1 MPTETPKKKT
11 ASRTAPPLAAVD
23 AVPTSPEAWGRSSSA
38 NKADGF
44 VVELPSGNFAKIRRT
59 LDLPTLLRSGQIP
72 NPLAGIVRKS
82 MAEGDPNILRDISQK
97 DSGPVL
103 EQLLDLMDSVVCKSM
118 IEPPVSRPEII
129 KGESFDEYSERTA
142 NWNPEPGTISI
153 FAIDTSD
160 KLYIFAVSQGMAT
173 DLASFRSQ
181 ASAVVLGVPA
191 EPSVQRAPKPTSRT
205 GGGKS
210 KSRSRTKS

>member
-1 MPTETPKKKT
+1 MPTETPKKST
-11 ASRTAPPLAAVD
+11 NRTAPPVAVD

-38 NKADGF
+38 NQADGF
-44 VVELPSGNFAKIRRT
+44 VVELPSGNFAKVRRT

-82 MAEGDPNILRDISQK
+82 MTEGDPNILKDISQ
-97 DSGPVL
+97 DQAGPVM

-118 IEPPVSRPEII
+118 IEPPVSRPEVI
-129 KGESFDEYSERTA
+129 KGESFDDYSERTA
-142 NWNPEPGTISI
+142 NWDPDPGTVSI
-153 FAIDTSD
+153 FAIDTND
-160 KLYIFAVSQGMAT
+160 KLYIFAISQGMAT

-181 ASAVVLGVPA
+181 AGAVVLGVPT
-191 EPSVQRAPKPTSRT
+191 EPVLPRKAKPTSRT